1 MKKYL
6 KAFNDVIGE
15 YFPKS
20 PSPSLDILEEAIL
33 KCEKIAVLEKK
44 LGFEILDLFGLIG
57 KKVHSIEEGTIYN
70 DVVVKIELGMSENH
84 NVVIYPDLDEPI
96 YLPLKEFNK
105 TWFSSEKLAIK
116 RLTEKLNDSLYNTY
130 CTKKPPENL
139 ANLGEVVQKL
149 GQLEDLEEMLGM
161 ELLELFKEDFNIEFK
176 RNDNGDIIGRSITFT
191 RPTSPFSSDN

>member
-1 MKKYL
+1 M
-6 KAFNDVIGE
+6 
-15 YFPKS
+15 
-20 PSPSLDILEEAIL
+20 
-33 KCEKIAVLEKK
+33 
-44 LGFEILDLFGLIG
+44 
-57 KKVHSIEEGTIYN
+57 
-70 DVVVKIELGMSENH
+70 
-84 NVVIYPDLDEPI
+84 
-96 YLPLKEFNK
+96 
-105 TWFSSEKLAIK
+105 K

-176 RNDNGDIIGRSITFT
+176 RNDNVRIIWRYYIGRSITFT